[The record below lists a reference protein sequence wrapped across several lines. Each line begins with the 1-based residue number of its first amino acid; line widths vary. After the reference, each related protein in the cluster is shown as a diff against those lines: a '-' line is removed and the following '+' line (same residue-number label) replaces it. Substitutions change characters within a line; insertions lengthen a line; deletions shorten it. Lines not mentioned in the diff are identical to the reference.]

1 MSDVQEV
8 TDARHVEP
16 RPAPDANGRDGPVVA
31 PDANGRDGPV
41 VAPDA
46 NGRDGPV
53 VAPDVDGRD
62 GPVVAPDVDGGD
74 GFVAAF
80 DAFSQ
85 AIRRARGAGSDHPG
99 GLTVSQYAL
108 LRTLADRDGARVSDL
123 AGQAAVTPSTAT
135 RILDALERRAIVCR
149 TRSVH
154 DRRGVTVT
162 LTDAGRAALQR
173 QDAWMQGR
181 QRAFWAQLPEPE
193 RALAPDLLLRMS
205 ALIDELAAGPQD

>member
-1 MSDVQEV
+1 MADLEELTEV
-8 TDARHVEP
+8 ILIKPGAALGADRGDSFVDAV
-16 RPAPDANGRDGPVVA
+16 DAV
-31 PDANGRDGPV
+31 DA
-41 VAPDA
+41 
-46 NGRDGPV
+46 
-53 VAPDVDGRD
+53 
-62 GPVVAPDVDGGD
+62 DGGD
-74 GFVAAF
+74 SFVEAF

-99 GLTVSQYAL
+99 GLTFSQYAL

-149 TRSVH
+149 TRSAH

-162 LTDAGRAALQR
+162 LTDAGRAALHR

-181 QRAFWAQLPEPE
+181 QRAFYAQLPEDE
-193 RALAPDLLLRMS
+193 RTLAPDLLLRMS

>member
-1 MSDVQEV
+1 MADLEELTEV
-8 TDARHVEP
+8 ILIKPGAALGADRGDSFVDA
-16 RPAPDANGRDGPVVA
+16 
-31 PDANGRDGPV
+31 
-41 VAPDA
+41 
-46 NGRDGPV
+46 
-53 VAPDVDGRD
+53 
-62 GPVVAPDVDGGD
+62 DGGD
-74 GFVAAF
+74 SSVDAVDAVDADGGDSFVEAF

-99 GLTVSQYAL
+99 GLTFSQYAL

-149 TRSVH
+149 TRSAH

-162 LTDAGRAALQR
+162 LTDAGRAALHR

-181 QRAFWAQLPEPE
+181 QRAFYAQLPEDE
-193 RALAPDLLLRMS
+193 RTLAPDLLLRMS

>member
-1 MSDVQEV
+1 MSELEELPEV
-8 TDARHVEP
+8 RLVEP
-16 RPAPDANGRDGPVVA
+16 GAAPGVAGGDSFVAAFDAA
-31 PDANGRDGPV
+31 
-41 VAPDA
+41 
-46 NGRDGPV
+46 
-53 VAPDVDGRD
+53 
-62 GPVVAPDVDGGD
+62 GGD

-80 DAFSQ
+80 DAAGGDGFVAAFDALSQ
-85 AIRRARGAGSDHPG
+85 AIRRARGAGAVHPG
-99 GLTVSQYAL
+99 GLTFSQYAL
-108 LRTLADRDGARVSDL
+108 VRTLADRAGASVSDL

-149 TRSVH
+149 TRSAH

-173 QDAWMQGR
+173 QDVWMQGR
-181 QRAFWAQLPEPE
+181 QRAFYAQLPEDE

>member
-1 MSDVQEV
+1 MSEV
-8 TDARHVEP
+8 EELTEVRRVELPTVPAAAGPDSCAEACEADAFDP
-16 RPAPDANGRDGPVVA
+16 G
-31 PDANGRDGPV
+31 
-41 VAPDA
+41 
-46 NGRDGPV
+46 
-53 VAPDVDGRD
+53 
-62 GPVVAPDVDGGD
+62 GGD
-74 GFVAAF
+74 SFVQAF

-85 AIRRARGAGSDHPG
+85 AIRRARGAGAVHPG
-99 GLTVSQYAL
+99 GLTFSQYAL

-149 TRSVH
+149 TRSAD

-162 LTDAGRAALQR
+162 LTDAGRAALYR

-181 QRAFWAQLPEPE
+181 QRAFYAQLPEHE